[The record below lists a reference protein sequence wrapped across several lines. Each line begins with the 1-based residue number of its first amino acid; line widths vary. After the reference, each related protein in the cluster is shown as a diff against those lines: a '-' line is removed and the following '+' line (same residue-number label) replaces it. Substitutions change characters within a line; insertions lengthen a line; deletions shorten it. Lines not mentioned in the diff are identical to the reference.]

1 MYDKNTGL
9 PNDWTRPD
17 YANATMLPPPEEY
30 EKSPGFY
37 AIVTKKGQVLTAV
50 PEYAN
55 KNDMLSWDMW
65 KSPGTRPVWPFDVV
79 AYKKLDLPY
88 VVIRELLDSPGMT
101 SRSFRKIYDNTT

>member
-9 PNDWTRPD
+9 PNGWTRPD
-17 YANATMLPPPEEY
+17 YANGPMPPPEDY
-30 EKSPGFY
+30 RKNPGFY
-37 AIVTKKGQVLTAV
+37 AIVTKRGQVLAAV
-50 PEYAN
+50 PEYRD
-55 KNDMLSWDMW
+55 KNDMLFWDMW

>member
-1 MYDKNTGL
+1 MSGRATDL
-9 PNDWTRPD
+9 PGGWTRPD
-17 YANATMLPPPEEY
+17 YADCTMMPPPEEY

-55 KNDMLSWDMW
+55 KDDMLSWDMW
-65 KSPGTRPVWPFDVV
+65 KSPGARPVWPSDVV

-88 VVIRELLDSPGMT
+88 AVIRELLESPDMT
-101 SRSFRKIYDNTT
+101 SKTFRKIYDGTT

>member
-9 PNDWTRPD
+9 PNGWTRPD
-17 YANATMLPPPEEY
+17 YADCTMLPPPEEY

-37 AIVTKKGQVLTAV
+37 AIVTKRGQVLAAV
-50 PEYAN
+50 PKYGD